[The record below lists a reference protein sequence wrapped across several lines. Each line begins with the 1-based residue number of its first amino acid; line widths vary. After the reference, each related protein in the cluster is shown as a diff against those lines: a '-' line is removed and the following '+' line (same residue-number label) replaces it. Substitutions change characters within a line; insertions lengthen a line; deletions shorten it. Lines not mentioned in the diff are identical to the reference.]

1 MGPQWALWT
10 LEGTLTP
17 LGPGATS
24 TREAAK
30 LDLRILEASPSSFRC
45 LGAPLHAVQVA
56 GGFSAHT
63 TLHPGLQCQ
72 EGTEAAWQV
81 GEETHLEFA
90 LVDPEPR
97 S

>member
-1 MGPQWALWT
+1 MVRGRVHFKPNYSLLHPKCEWLSMGPQWALWT

-63 TLHPGLQCQ
+63 TLHPGLQ
-72 EGTEAAWQV
+72 
-81 GEETHLEFA
+81 
-90 LVDPEPR
+90 
-97 S
+97 